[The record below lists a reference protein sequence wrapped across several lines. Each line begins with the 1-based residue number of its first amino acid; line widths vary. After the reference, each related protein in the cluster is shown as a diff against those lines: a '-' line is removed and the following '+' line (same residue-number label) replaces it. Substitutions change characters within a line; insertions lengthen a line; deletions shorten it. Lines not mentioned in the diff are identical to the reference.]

1 MTLSLQV
8 IQFMTLMG
16 AGVRRY
22 PPVAARPLCWVK
34 RTWLR
39 DQQQG
44 PLRTQAKQAGPN
56 AWSRSRLPTGQ
67 TLGRSDSSM
76 DSMRVEIMH
85 VWNTP
90 GKGSFLREC
99 VVNKSSPIDHGYIIT
114 AKCVSA

>member
-8 IQFMTLMG
+8 IQFMTLLG
-16 AGVRRY
+16 AGVRRH

-56 AWSRSRLPTGQ
+56 A
-67 TLGRSDSSM
+67 
-76 DSMRVEIMH
+76 
-85 VWNTP
+85 
-90 GKGSFLREC
+90 C
-99 VVNKSSPIDHGYIIT
+99 VVTKPAAHG
-114 AKCVSA
+114 SNFGPF

>member
-16 AGVRRY
+16 AVVRRH

-44 PLRTQAKQAGPN
+44 RKPNRLGPMRGHEAGCPRVKLWAVLILRWIRCAL
-56 AWSRSRLPTGQ
+56 RSCTFGTPPARV
-67 TLGRSDSSM
+67 SSC
-76 DSMRVEIMH
+76 E
-85 VWNTP
+85 
-90 GKGSFLREC
+90 EC
-99 VVNKSSPIDHGYIIT
+99 VVIKSL
-114 AKCVSA
+114 AF